1 MALGWRWW
9 RRPGNGL
16 DCGEIFFPFFTVFS
30 LTLFS
35 SASFFFCFSR
45 CSSLSRW
52 FCCCLAALMVLVAME
67 RTPDDI
73 SCFLLLLPLLLARQ
87 ALPFS
92 SSNNAEW
99 EEGDELR
106 QDGGGVWQCWCS
118 WRVTATAP
126 PPGIA
131 AAAGMEE
138 MMMALGALVRLL
150 VLLLLLLFSWCC
162 CWVPAPSGVGVA
174 AAGCG
179 CSSSSLLRFAWF
191 LSSGGVFVFPSL
203 CFKASPFSPLLF
215 FYLVSSLPILSQ

>member
-1 MALGWRWW
+1 
-9 RRPGNGL
+9 
-16 DCGEIFFPFFTVFS
+16 
-30 LTLFS
+30 
-35 SASFFFCFSR
+35 
-45 CSSLSRW
+45 
-52 FCCCLAALMVLVAME
+52 MVLVAME
-67 RTPDDI
+67 RTPDDS

-92 SSNNAEW
+92 SSSNAGW

-138 MMMALGALVRLL
+138 MMMALAALVRLL
-150 VLLLLLLFSWCC
+150 VLPLLLFLLVLLLLLFSGCCCC
-162 CWVPAPSGVGVA
+162 CWDGGDDEVVGSAGAAPGVVAAAALLAPSGVGVA

-191 LSSGGVFVFPSL
+191 LSSGGAAVIGSVDVFVFPSL

>member
-1 MALGWRWW
+1 
-9 RRPGNGL
+9 
-16 DCGEIFFPFFTVFS
+16 
-30 LTLFS
+30 
-35 SASFFFCFSR
+35 
-45 CSSLSRW
+45 
-52 FCCCLAALMVLVAME
+52 MVLVAME
-67 RTPDDI
+67 RMPEDS

-87 ALPFS
+87 VLPFS
-92 SSNNAEW
+92 SSSNAGW

-126 PPGIA
+126 GVA
-131 AAAGMEE
+131 AAALPPGV
-138 MMMALGALVRLL
+138 AVAAAV
-150 VLLLLLLFSWCC
+150 V
-162 CWVPAPSGVGVA
+162 VGVGVA

-191 LSSGGVFVFPSL
+191 LSSGGAAVIGSVDVFVFPSL